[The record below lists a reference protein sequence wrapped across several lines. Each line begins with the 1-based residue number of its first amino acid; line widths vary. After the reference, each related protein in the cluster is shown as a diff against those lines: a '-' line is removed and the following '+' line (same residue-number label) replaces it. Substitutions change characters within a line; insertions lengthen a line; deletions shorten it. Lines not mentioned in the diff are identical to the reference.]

1 MGGEGIEP
9 SRPYGHQI
17 LSLARLPIPPL
28 AQTSIILSHYVIID
42 HMDNSTGGQ
51 SSLSPAERGR
61 QTAAEIARKKV
72 LSAYARSHNFRRPN
86 PQVRPIRVQVQTPVS
101 AQSSIPTQISTPAQ
115 VSTQTTTQAPAQAP
129 TESSY
134 KQTPISAATAA
145 QDWQKYHSAWQGYYQ
160 KYYSEY
166 YAKAARQYLETEK
179 MKQARQKNDDAR
191 LEGTHIEA
199 NNDPA
204 QISSTLK
211 ERIQERATKN
221 LKLSRRYRHLVPI
234 LAGVFVVLFILFLQ
248 YNRMIFAPIMAYIAP
263 GNTTD
268 TGITAID
275 PTVTEAP
282 GPDPRLIIPKINVDV
297 PVAFGISND
306 EKTVMDA
313 MNHGVAQFSIPG
325 ASAMPGQVGN
335 LVITGH
341 SAGDIYSNNQY
352 KFIFSGLERL
362 VDGDNIY
369 INYQSVRYTYS
380 VIKKETV
387 EPSNLAALV
396 YETSR
401 PMLTLITCTPLGTS
415 RYRLLVTAEQVN
427 PSPDTA
433 GAAVDTSQT
442 ITDETAMPANEPSFF
457 ESIWN
462 WATGN

>member
-1 MGGEGIEP
+1 
-9 SRPYGHQI
+9 
-17 LSLARLPIPPL
+17 
-28 AQTSIILSHYVIID
+28 
-42 HMDNSTGGQ
+42 MDNSTGGLSYL
-51 SSLSPAERGR
+51 SSADRQR
-61 QTAAEIARKKV
+61 QTAVEIARKKV
-72 LSAYARSHNFRRPN
+72 LSAYSRSRNFRRPGYTA
-86 PQVRPIRVQVQTPVS
+86 PQPQPQLQPQQSVQGFTPKPTHQTITHATVTQPTVQRPVQQAQAQVQS
-101 AQSSIPTQISTPAQ
+101 N
-115 VSTQTTTQAPAQAP
+115 
-129 TESSY
+129 Y
-134 KQTPISAATAA
+134 KQTDIKTNPSQ

-179 MKQARQKNDDAR
+179 LKAARQKNDEAR
-191 LEGTHIEA
+191 LTDTHIE
-199 NNDPA
+199 NNADP
-204 QISSTLK
+204 IEVSSTLK
-211 ERIQERATKN
+211 ERIQERAKKN
-221 LKLSRRYRHLVPI
+221 FKLSRRYRHLVPI
-234 LAGVFVVLFILFLQ
+234 LAGVFVVLFVLFLQ
-248 YNRMIFAPIMAYIAP
+248 YNRLVFAPIMAYIAP

-313 MNHGVAQFSIPG
+313 MNRGVAQFSIPG
-325 ASAMPGQVGN
+325 ANAMPGQIGN

-362 VDGDNIY
+362 TDGDTIY

-396 YETSR
+396 YDTSR

-427 PSPDTA
+427 PSPD
-433 GAAVDTSQT
+433 GASASVDTN
-442 ITDETAMPANEPSFF
+442 ETVQETTMPANEPSFF
-457 ESIWN
+457 ENIWN
-462 WATGN
+462 WATGR